1 MLCLL
6 AYDFP
11 AENPRTQTRYFPYMI
26 RCTPFDK
33 NSTSDIKIVNFIK
46 NILTRKPKNP
56 TEFVQ
61 KFIRDSK
68 KSRVQ
73 LEIIRDN
80 EIILQVDSLKF
91 TQSWFKVFDVDK
103 IKYQN
108 GFVIFFI
115 IDRNGIENNRA
126 YIKYKKSDL
135 KLIELDEKHGQTPI
149 RTFAKF
155 IAETDD
161 SVLLG
166 KEMKKIIDGVF
177 DFTESDP
184 QALFNLRYL
193 K

>member
-1 MLCLL
+1 
-6 AYDFP
+6 
-11 AENPRTQTRYFPYMI
+11 
-26 RCTPFDK
+26 
-33 NSTSDIKIVNFIK
+33 VNFIK
-46 NILTRKPKNP
+46 NILTRKPKKP

-91 TQSWFKVFDVDK
+91 TPSWFKVFDVDK

-115 IDRNGIENNRA
+115 IDRDGIEKNR
-126 YIKYKKSDL
+126 IFINYKKSDL
-135 KLIELDEKHGQTPI
+135 ILIELDEMHGQTPI

-166 KEMKKIIDGVF
+166 KEMKKIIDGIF

>member
-1 MLCLL
+1 M
-6 AYDFP
+6 
-11 AENPRTQTRYFPYMI
+11 
-26 RCTPFDK
+26 
-33 NSTSDIKIVNFIK
+33 NFLK

-61 KFIRDSK
+61 KFIRDSQ

-91 TQSWFKVFDVDK
+91 TPSWFKVFDVDK

-115 IDRNGIENNRA
+115 IDRVGIDNNRT

-135 KLIELDEKHGQTPI
+135 KLMEMDEMLEQTPI

-166 KEMKKIIDGVF
+166 KEMKKIINGIF

-184 QALFNLRYL
+184 QAIFNLRYL

>member
-1 MLCLL
+1 M
-6 AYDFP
+6 
-11 AENPRTQTRYFPYMI
+11 
-26 RCTPFDK
+26 
-33 NSTSDIKIVNFIK
+33 NFIK
-46 NILTRKPKNP
+46 NILTRKPKNS

-61 KFIRDSK
+61 RFIRDSK

-73 LEIIRDN
+73 LEIIRNN

-91 TQSWFKVFDVDK
+91 TPSWFKIFDVDK

-115 IDRNGIENNRA
+115 IDRDGIENNRT

-135 KLIELDEKHGQTPI
+135 KLIELDEMHGQTPI

-155 IAETDD
+155 IEETDD
-161 SVLLG
+161 SVFLG
-166 KEMKKIIDGVF
+166 KEMKKIIDGIF
-177 DFTESDP
+177 EFTETDH
-184 QALFNLRYL
+184 QAIFNLRYL

>member
-1 MLCLL
+1 M
-6 AYDFP
+6 
-11 AENPRTQTRYFPYMI
+11 
-26 RCTPFDK
+26 
-33 NSTSDIKIVNFIK
+33 NFIK

-56 TEFVQ
+56 TEFLQ

-73 LEIIRDN
+73 LEIIKDN

-91 TQSWFKVFDVDK
+91 SPSWFKIFDVDK

-115 IDRNGIENNRA
+115 VDRDGIENNTI
-126 YIKYKKSDL
+126 YIKYEKSDL
-135 KLIELDEKHGQTPI
+135 KLIELDEMHGQTPI

-155 IAETDD
+155 IEQTND

-166 KEMKKIIDGVF
+166 KEMKKIIDGIF
-177 DFTESDP
+177 EFKETDP
-184 QALFNLRYL
+184 QAIFNLRYL
-193 K
+193 E

>member
-1 MLCLL
+1 M
-6 AYDFP
+6 
-11 AENPRTQTRYFPYMI
+11 
-26 RCTPFDK
+26 
-33 NSTSDIKIVNFIK
+33 NFIK

-73 LEIIRDN
+73 LEIIRNN
-80 EIILQVDSLKF
+80 EIILQVDSLRF
-91 TQSWFKVFDVDK
+91 TPSWFKVFDVDK
-103 IKYQN
+103 EKYKN

-115 IDRNGIENNRA
+115 IDRDGIENNET
-126 YIKYKKSDL
+126 YINYQKSDL
-135 KLIELDEKHGQTPI
+135 KLVELDEMHGQTPI

-155 IAETDD
+155 IPETNN

-166 KEMKKIIDGVF
+166 KEMKKIIDGIF
-177 DFTESDP
+177 DFKESDP
-184 QALFNLRYL
+184 KAIFNLRYL